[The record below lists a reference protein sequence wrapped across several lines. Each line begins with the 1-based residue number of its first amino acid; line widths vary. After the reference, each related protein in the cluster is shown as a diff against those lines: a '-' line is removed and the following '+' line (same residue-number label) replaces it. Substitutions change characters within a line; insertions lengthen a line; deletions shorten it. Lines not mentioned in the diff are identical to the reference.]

1 KKFNNFWMGKFLQ
14 QNNFIKP
21 DKPVR
26 LYGLDLARFL
36 AFAGMVFVNFKVVM
50 GAETGAIWA
59 QSFLGFLEG
68 KAAATFVILA
78 GIGLGIGAGRNAEN
92 SFNLVILK
100 RAGFL
105 FVIGMLNALIF
116 PADILHYYALYFVF
130 GLLLIRQPV
139 KVIAGVALLLPF
151 IFLLLAAI
159 FDYEAGWNWKTL
171 DYAGFWSFEG
181 FFRNLLFNGFHPLV
195 PWMSFLLLGFI
206 LARLK
211 LAQKRTHN
219 MLMLTGAVA
228 LGLAY
233 LLSGFLSGLDPELAE
248 ISGVVPMPPMPLY
261 MLAGSGAGVLVIGIC
276 LAVLSAGVHGRVFS
290 WLKIFITTGRQ
301 ALSLYIFHIFIG
313 MGILE
318 AFGLLGGLNSQIA
331 VFAAGLFIIASI
343 IYATIWARYFK
354 GGPFELL
361 MRRMTG

>member
-1 KKFNNFWMGKFLQ
+1 MQHNNSVKSGKST
-14 QNNFIKP
+14 
-21 DKPVR
+21 R
-26 LYGLDLARFL
+26 LHGLDLARFL

-59 QSFLGFLEG
+59 QYFLGFLEG

-78 GIGLGIGAGRNAEN
+78 GIGLGIGAARNTSS

-130 GLLLIRQPV
+130 GLLLIRQSV
-139 KVIAGVALLLPF
+139 KVIASVALVFPF
-151 IFLLLAAI
+151 IFLLLTAI
-159 FDYEAGWNWKTL
+159 FDYEQGWNWITL

-211 LAQKRTHN
+211 LAEKRTHN
-219 MLMLTGAVA
+219 MLMLTGAIA

-233 LLSGFLSGLDPELAE
+233 VLSDFLSGLDPEMAE
-248 ISGVVPMPPMPLY
+248 ISGVAPMPPMPLY
-261 MLAGSGAGVLVIGIC
+261 MLAGSGAGVLLIGIC
-276 LAVLSAGVHGRVFS
+276 LAVLSGRVFAGEVPA
-290 WLKIFITTGRQ
+290 WLQIFITTGRQ

-318 AFGLLGGLNSQIA
+318 AFGLLGGQNSQIA

-343 IYATIWARYFK
+343 IYATVWARYFK

>member
-1 KKFNNFWMGKFLQ
+1 MQ
-14 QNNFIKP
+14 QNNNSTKP

-26 LYGLDLARFL
+26 LHGLDLARFL

-78 GIGLGIGAGRNAEN
+78 GIGLGIGAGRNISN

-100 RAGFL
+100 RAAFL

-139 KVIAGVALLLPF
+139 RVIAGVALVLPF
-151 IFLLLAAI
+151 IFLLLTAI
-159 FDYEAGWNWKTL
+159 FDYETGWNWITL

-181 FFRNLLFNGFHPLV
+181 FFRNLLFNGFHPAV

-211 LAQKRTHN
+211 LAEKRTHN
-219 MLMLTGAVA
+219 MLILTGAIA

-261 MLAGSGAGVLVIGIC
+261 MLAGSGAGIFVIGVC
-276 LAVLSAGVHGRVFS
+276 LAALSGIVPL
-290 WLKIFITTGRQ
+290 WLQIFITTGRQ

-313 MGILE
+313 MSILE
-318 AFGLLGGLNSQIA
+318 AFGLSGGQNFQIA
-331 VFAAGLFIIASI
+331 FFAAGLFIIASI